1 MATPIEHVYKFRL
14 RLSDLSALSRSEKA
28 ALTLLCF
35 VVSELNSLKRLSLFA
50 MHTEELPD
58 DAVPAVAVQRNL
70 ILRTITAKLFEFL
83 RLVEKK
89 VDPAAVD
96 DRVKMVFQRYS
107 KELDEARTGVGFT
120 IAKKIRNKMAN
131 HFDFEEAEKV
141 AAQCPETVECSFYL
155 TEANGNSYYPMG
167 DEIIFAS
174 GILKAIKDSGLTISF
189 QDALDEWIDWTLRL
203 SNLADSIHVAIF
215 EELVVPLVPDRMA
228 HHRPIWLPEDLV
240 AKHPGFR
247 LPLFIRVEK

>member
-1 MATPIEHVYKFRL
+1 MGTPIELVYKFRL
-14 RLSDLSALSRSEKA
+14 KLSDLSALSPSEKA
-28 ALTLLCF
+28 ALTILCF

-50 MHTEELPD
+50 MHTEQLPD
-58 DAVPAVAVQRNL
+58 DAIPSVAVQRNL

-96 DRVKMVFQRYS
+96 DRVKKVFQRFS
-107 KELDEARTGVGFT
+107 RELDEARTGIGFT

-131 HFDFEEAEKV
+131 HFDFEEAEKIV
-141 AAQCPETVECSFYL
+141 AQCPETVECSFYL

-167 DEIIFAS
+167 DEVIFAS
-174 GILKAIKDSGLTISF
+174 GILKAIKDSGLAISF

-215 EELVVPLVPDRMA
+215 EELVLPLVPDRMA
-228 HHRPIWLPEDLV
+228 HHRPVWLPEDLV

-247 LPLFIRVEK
+247 LPIFIRVEK